1 VAAIGELIDKV
12 LVQPAPVQAPKIEF
26 GEILTSTSSAAK
38 AA

>member
-1 VAAIGELIDKV
+1 VAAIGELIEKV
-12 LVQPAPVQAPKIEF
+12 WYNRHQFRRQKIEF